1 MAAASDI
8 GESDPGSGCDVI
20 GVSIPPIVGV
30 STFWGDAVVGNDSS
44 RLKRRSR
51 LLVSGLFV
59 AIGLGAFFGLSS
71 SDDELEDSDS
81 DSELLSSLL
90 SSVSDFSFFFFFA
103 ASDPG
108 FGAGLAFVSAFLAST
123 ETSGSRSDLTDFEG
137 STFFGTSSSSS
148 DPELDPEP
156 ELLLLLLLQQRK
168 QNDAVKESLKRFF
181 YERTL
186 LDIICL

>member
-1 MAAASDI
+1 MFSSSTVLVGTNMAAASDI

-59 AIGLGAFFGLSS
+59 ATGLGAFFGLSS
-71 SDDELEDSDS
+71 SDDEPEESDS

-90 SSVSDFSFFFFFA
+90 SSVSDFSFFFFA

-137 STFFGTSSSSS
+137 STFSGPRRHRLTRNSI
-148 DPELDPEP
+148 LN
-156 ELLLLLLLQQRK
+156 R
-168 QNDAVKESLKRFF
+168 NCCCCHCCNKE
-181 YERTL
+181 TL
-186 LDIICL
+186 

>member
-59 AIGLGAFFGLSS
+59 ATGLGAFFGLSS
-71 SDDELEDSDS
+71 SDDESEDSDS
-81 DSELLSSLL
+81 DSELL

-156 ELLLLLLLQQRK
+156 ELLLLLLLLQQRK
-168 QNDAVKESLKRFF
+168 QNERIKHFF
-181 YERTL
+181 TK
-186 LDIICL
+186 

>member
-59 AIGLGAFFGLSS
+59 ATGLGAFFGLSS
-71 SDDELEDSDS
+71 SHDESEDS

-108 FGAGLAFVSAFLAST
+108 FGAGLAFVSVFLAST

-148 DPELDPEP
+148 EPELDPEP
-156 ELLLLLLLQQRK
+156 ELLLLLLLLQQRK
-168 QNDAVKESLKRFF
+168 QNERIKHFF
-181 YERTL
+181 TK
-186 LDIICL
+186 